1 MRDSSL
7 RRVFALVV
15 TLSLTVL
22 GARAIP
28 QAVAA
33 DCGTGIGPCQCGDRV
48 VTNTRLSA
56 ADPVLR
62 TACPCEGLIVAS
74 GVSLEIRG
82 TMTGADDTCSAITL
96 EGNATDVV
104 VRNGRLTGFG
114 VGINGDSLGAVSG
127 NRFSDL
133 QIQGGFAGVLITGD
147 DNLVE
152 RVISRDTFVAGI
164 LLLGN
169 GNTVRLNRVE
179 GAALFGLTVVG
190 DENTI
195 SRNVA
200 QRNSGHGIAVAGE
213 HVLLD
218 ANRSEYNGGAGF
230 VLEGDFVTASG
241 NMAIA
246 NALDGFAVF
255 ASDSSLAGNRS
266 DHNVFLGIADVGNGN
281 TYAGNRCTGN
291 GAGPSDPPGLCR

>member
-15 TLSLTVL
+15 TLALTVL

-28 QAVAA
+28 QAIAA
-33 DCGTGIGPCQCGDRV
+33 DCGTGVGPCQCGDRV

-62 TACPCEGLIVAS
+62 TTCPGQGLIVAS

-82 TMTGADDTCSAITL
+82 TMTGADDTGSAITL

-114 VGINGDSLGAVSG
+114 VGINGDSLGAGKRQPLRRSSDSG
-127 NRFSDL
+127 RL
-133 QIQGGFAGVLITGD
+133 RGRLPHRGRQPRGARHEPRRLRGRHLAAGQ
-147 DNLVE
+147 
-152 RVISRDTFVAGI
+152 RQHR
-164 LLLGN
+164 
-169 GNTVRLNRVE
+169 RLNRAE
-179 GAALFGLTVVG
+179 GAAIFGLSVIG

-200 QRNSGHGIAVAGE
+200 QRNSGDGIAVAGE
-213 HVLLD
+213 HTLLE
-218 ANRSEYNGGAGF
+218 ANRSEYNGSAGF
-230 VLEGDFVTASG
+230 VLVGDFVTASG

-246 NALDGFAVF
+246 HALDGFAVF

>member
-22 GARAIP
+22 GARGIP
-28 QAVAA
+28 QAIAA
-33 DCGTGIGPCQCGDRV
+33 DCGTGVGPCQCGDRV

-127 NRFSDL
+127 NRFADL
-133 QIQGGFAGVLITGD
+133 QIQGGFAGVLLTGD

-152 RVISRDTFVAGI
+152 RVMSRDAFVAASCWA
-164 LLLGN
+164 
-169 GNTVRLNRVE
+169 TATRALNRWKGRPVQSDRGRRRE
-179 GAALFGLTVVG
+179 THL
-190 DENTI
+190 
-195 SRNVA
+195 RNVA
-200 QRNSGHGIAVAGE
+200 QRTADGIAM
-213 HVLLD
+213 
-218 ANRSEYNGGAGF
+218 
-230 VLEGDFVTASG
+230 GDTSSG
-241 NMAIA
+241 RQS
-246 NALDGFAVF
+246 V
-255 ASDSSLAGNRS
+255 
-266 DHNVFLGIADVGNGN
+266 
-281 TYAGNRCTGN
+281 
-291 GAGPSDPPGLCR
+291 